1 MRSPASTAER
11 NLLAMG
17 IATGNTA
24 AVCAMPTPERKQL
37 EELLARLT
45 QYRVST
51 TVLRSLL
58 DEENYNKACD
68 ILARKYGLSLCS
80 IFR

>member
-1 MRSPASTAER
+1 
-11 NLLAMG
+11 MG

-24 AVCAMPTPERKQL
+24 AASAMPMPERKQL
-37 EELLARLT
+37 EELLSRLMR
-45 QYRVST
+45 YKVST
-51 TVLRSLL
+51 AILKSLL
-58 DEENYNKACD
+58 GESDYTKACE

>member
-1 MRSPASTAER
+1 MAIS
-11 NLLAMG
+11 
-17 IATGNTA
+17 TGNTA
-24 AVCAMPTPERKQL
+24 AVPAMPKPERKPL
-37 EELLARLT
+37 EDLLVRLMR
-45 QYRVST
+45 YRVST

>member
-1 MRSPASTAER
+1 
-11 NLLAMG
+11 MG

-37 EELLARLT
+37 EELLARLMR
-45 QYRVST
+45 YKVST
-51 TVLRSLL
+51 TVLKSLL
-58 DEENYNKACD
+58 RESDYEKARD
-68 ILARKYGLSLCS
+68 ILAKKYGLSLCS

>member
-1 MRSPASTAER
+1 MATS
-11 NLLAMG
+11 
-17 IATGNTA
+17 TGNTA
-24 AVCAMPTPERKQL
+24 AVPAMPMPERKPL
-37 EELLARLT
+37 EDLLVRLMR
-45 QYRVST
+45 YRVST

-68 ILARKYGLSLCS
+68 ILTRKYGLSLCS

>member
-1 MRSPASTAER
+1 
-11 NLLAMG
+11 MG
-17 IATGNTA
+17 IATGNIA
-24 AVCAMPTPERKQL
+24 ADSAMPTPERKQL
-37 EELLARLT
+37 EELLSRLMR
-45 QYRVST
+45 YKVSI

-58 DEENYNKACD
+58 DEENYNKARN

>member
-1 MRSPASTAER
+1 
-11 NLLAMG
+11 
-17 IATGNTA
+17 
-24 AVCAMPTPERKQL
+24 MPTPERKQL
-37 EELLARLT
+37 EDLLSRLMR
-45 QYRVST
+45 YKVST

-58 DEENYNKACD
+58 NGDDHDKACD

>member
-1 MRSPASTAER
+1 MA
-11 NLLAMG
+11 

-24 AVCAMPTPERKQL
+24 TVSAMPMPERKQL
-37 EELLARLT
+37 EELLSRLMR
-45 QYRVST
+45 YKVST
-51 TVLRSLL
+51 TVLKSLL
-58 DEENYNKACD
+58 GESDYTKACD

>member
-1 MRSPASTAER
+1 
-11 NLLAMG
+11 MG
-17 IATGNTA
+17 TATGNTA
-24 AVCAMPTPERKQL
+24 AAGAMPTPERKQL

-45 QYRVST
+45 RYRVST

>member
-1 MRSPASTAER
+1 M
-11 NLLAMG
+11 
-17 IATGNTA
+17 ATSAGNTA
-24 AVCAMPTPERKQL
+24 AVPAMPMPERKPL
-37 EELLARLT
+37 EDLLLRLMR
-45 QYRVST
+45 YRVST

>member
-1 MRSPASTAER
+1 MATS
-11 NLLAMG
+11 
-17 IATGNTA
+17 TGNTA
-24 AVCAMPTPERKQL
+24 AVPAMPMPERKLL
-37 EELLARLT
+37 EDLLVRLMR
-45 QYRVST
+45 YRVST

>member
-1 MRSPASTAER
+1 MVTK
-11 NLLAMG
+11 
-17 IATGNTA
+17 TGNTA
-24 AVCAMPTPERKQL
+24 AVPAMPKPERKPL
-37 EELLARLT
+37 EDLLVRLMR
-45 QYRVST
+45 YRVST

>member
-1 MRSPASTAER
+1 
-11 NLLAMG
+11 MG

-24 AVCAMPTPERKQL
+24 TASAMPMPERKQL
-37 EELLARLT
+37 EELLSRLMR
-45 QYRVST
+45 YKVST
-51 TVLRSLL
+51 TVLKSLL
-58 DEENYNKACD
+58 GESDYTKACD

>member
-1 MRSPASTAER
+1 MAT
-11 NLLAMG
+11 
-17 IATGNTA
+17 ATGNTA
-24 AVCAMPTPERKQL
+24 AVSAMPTPERKNL
-37 EELLARLT
+37 EDLLSRLMR
-45 QYRVST
+45 YKVST

-58 DEENYNKACD
+58 EEDDYDKACD

>member
-1 MRSPASTAER
+1 
-11 NLLAMG
+11 MG

-24 AVCAMPTPERKQL
+24 AASAMPTPERKQL
-37 EELLARLT
+37 EDLMSRLMR
-45 QYRVST
+45 YKVST

-58 DEENYNKACD
+58 DGDDDDKACD

>member
-1 MRSPASTAER
+1 
-11 NLLAMG
+11 MG
-17 IATGNTA
+17 IATVNTA
-24 AVCAMPTPERKQL
+24 AASAMPTPERKNL
-37 EELLARLT
+37 EDLLSRLMR
-45 QYRVST
+45 YKVST

-58 DEENYNKACD
+58 EEDDYDKACD

>member
-1 MRSPASTAER
+1 
-11 NLLAMG
+11 MG

-24 AVCAMPTPERKQL
+24 IASVMPTPERKQL
-37 EELLARLT
+37 EELLSRLMR
-45 QYRVST
+45 YKVSA

-58 DEENYNKACD
+58 GESDYTKACD

>member
-1 MRSPASTAER
+1 
-11 NLLAMG
+11 MG

-24 AVCAMPTPERKQL
+24 TASAMPTHEIKQL
-37 EELLARLT
+37 EELLSRLMR
-45 QYRVST
+45 YKVST
-51 TVLRSLL
+51 TVLKSLL
-58 DEENYNKACD
+58 GESDYTKACD

>member
-1 MRSPASTAER
+1 
-11 NLLAMG
+11 
-17 IATGNTA
+17 
-24 AVCAMPTPERKQL
+24 MPKLERKQL
-37 EELLARLT
+37 EDLLSRLMR
-45 QYRVST
+45 YKVST

-58 DEENYNKACD
+58 EEDDYSKACD